1 MGFSL
6 FNKPYDLYNYKGISE
21 VMIAQNDGSANGCL
35 SVNIKTD
42 FCLITIPDFFVS
54 KSVLK

>member
-1 MGFSL
+1 MSRSKSSGVVMGFSL

-35 SVNIKTD
+35 SVNIKTG
-42 FCLITIPDFFVS
+42 FLPENNS
-54 KSVLK
+54 